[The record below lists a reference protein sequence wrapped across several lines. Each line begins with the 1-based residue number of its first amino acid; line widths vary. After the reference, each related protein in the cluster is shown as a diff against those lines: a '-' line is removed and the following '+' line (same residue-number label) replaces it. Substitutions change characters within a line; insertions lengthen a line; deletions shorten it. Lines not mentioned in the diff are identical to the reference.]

1 MRSQLLLEL
10 GAGASRRLRG
20 YSRILRTSARL
31 LLKRLMSAEMSR
43 MFVMHTKM
51 SLKIEVFRSSATFGG
66 VTAGACNVYLHEWD
80 AK

>member
-1 MRSQLLLEL
+1 
-10 GAGASRRLRG
+10 
-20 YSRILRTSARL
+20 

-66 VTAGACNVYLHEWD
+66 VTAGACAVYSHEWD
-80 AK
+80 SE